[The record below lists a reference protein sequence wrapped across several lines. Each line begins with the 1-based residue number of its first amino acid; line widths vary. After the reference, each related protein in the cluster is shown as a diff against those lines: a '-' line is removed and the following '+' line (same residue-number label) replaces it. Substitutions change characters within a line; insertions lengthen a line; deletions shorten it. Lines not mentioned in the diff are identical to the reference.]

1 MMPFIIVDFSI
12 ILLKPICPFIKQA
25 ITHHSP
31 IPKLHI
37 SSAVNESEMFSQII
51 FFTAKIRRK
60 PIHRPTA

>member
-37 SSAVNESEMFSQII
+37 SSAVNVSEDLIEPFTNLRCFQTY
-51 FFTAKIRRK
+51 FFVKDN
-60 PIHRPTA
+60 